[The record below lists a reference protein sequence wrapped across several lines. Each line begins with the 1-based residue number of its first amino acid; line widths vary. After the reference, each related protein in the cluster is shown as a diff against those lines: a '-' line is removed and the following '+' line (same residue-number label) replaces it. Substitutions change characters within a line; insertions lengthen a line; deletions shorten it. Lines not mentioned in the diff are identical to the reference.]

1 MGLNWFWREI
11 GKEQLRGER
20 CVDVAKVVIIS

>member
-11 GKEQLRGER
+11 GKGQLRGER
-20 CVDVAKVVIIS
+20 SVHVTTVVIIS